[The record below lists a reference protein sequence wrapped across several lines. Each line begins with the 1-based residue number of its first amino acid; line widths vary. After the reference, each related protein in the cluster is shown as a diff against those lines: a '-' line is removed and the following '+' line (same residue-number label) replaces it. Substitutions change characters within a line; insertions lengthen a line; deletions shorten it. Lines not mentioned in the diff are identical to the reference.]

1 MKITKAQAKLHNEA
15 LGLVEASSSRR
26 LTLDERAFIV
36 EHYHEGA
43 THMNGLAGA
52 FFTPPGLARDF
63 ALHVSG
69 RRIVDLCAGI
79 GGLSFACCDDSV
91 TDMICVEL
99 NPEYARVGRAVMPD
113 ARWIEGSVFDPETIR
128 QVGRVDTAVSN
139 PPFGAIPAAG
149 FEGKYTGGLF
159 EYRLIELASRIA
171 RGGAFIIPQMSAPF
185 AYSGRPGFVHAE
197 SERSRRFT
205 EQTGLVMEAG
215 IGVDTAIY
223 RNTWKGVSPICEIV
237 VCDFEAT
244 LDQVEHVEPPT
255 RHAEAGPLRQGDLFG
270 DLRGAA

>member
-1 MKITKAQAKLHNEA
+1 MKLSKAQAKLHSEA

-26 LTLDERAFIV
+26 LTLDERAFV
-36 EHYHEGA
+36 LEHYHEGA
-43 THMNGLAGA
+43 THMNGQAGA
-52 FFTPPGLARDF
+52 FFTPLALARDF
-63 ALHVSG
+63 SLHVSG

-79 GGLSFACCDDSV
+79 GALAIACLDDDV
-91 TDMICVEL
+91 VDVVCIEL
-99 NPEYARVGRAVMPD
+99 NPEYARVGRAVVPE
-113 ARWIEGSVFDPETIR
+113 ARWIIGSVFDPDIIR
-128 QVGRVDTAVSN
+128 QVGRVDVAISN
-139 PPFGAIPAAG
+139 PPFGAIPASG

-159 EYRLIELASRIA
+159 EYRVIEVASRVSCH
-171 RGGAFIIPQMSAPF
+171 GVFIIPQGSAPF

-205 EQTGLVMEAG
+205 EQTGIVMEAG

-223 RNTWKGVSPICEIV
+223 RNTWKGVSPLCEIV

-244 LDQVEHVEPPT
+244 LERVEPP
-255 RHAEAGPLRQGDLFG
+255 ASSDVGGPLRQGDLFG